1 MRLASRALTL
11 ALTLLVLCAAVSAQ
25 TLRNENDPRNISPSV
40 GTGGPPGG
48 PTGLFTI
55 YDGQTLRKGEFTF
68 SIAYSNFDRDPGDAD
83 FTEVPVS
90 FQVGLNDYLEL
101 FFNTDAYRG
110 IKVNNPHHL
119 SSFYLPN
126 SQLKFPFLGS
136 GPAIVLAPQGPVVGT
151 LRGTAVF
158 RPAFNQPFVQ
168 FPFTGGSA
176 GTFGQGPGNIVGNF
190 GFPGFNATLGPPI
203 IQANSGTFGPA
214 DNFPGIGSVVGGIL
228 PGIVLA
234 TETLPATLLTLPIT
248 VPVTF
253 TVAPTYLPDA
263 PFINRLYGQSS
274 FNRFEVGAK
283 WRWTE
288 PDNPLGVGV
297 IGVYRFYADKADD
310 FQGFNQMQRGSSP
323 GGDIGDFGVIFFMD
337 GRLSRSVNISV
348 NGGYFLNSN
357 PKGNFGGTE
366 AVLLDRPDEFIAGI
380 GFDFPVNK
388 YIQPILELR
397 STQYVGGRTPNAFEN
412 SPVEALA
419 GVKLYPRRW
428 MGFGLAYRYHIN
440 QQDRSLFDG
449 NDATTT
455 INQITNVNPIGPQ
468 PITVV
473 PATTRPATVGG
484 FPRGFSESDDANGFL
499 AQFWIGR
506 RNARAPEFLPNQAPT
521 VSLSTSAGTIT
532 LPCPEGTISTGSC
545 QVGTPSTVQLSANA
559 TDPDGDTLLY
569 TYSTSG
575 GRITG
580 EGPNVSWDLTGV
592 QPGTYTAT
600 VEVDDG
606 CGCMSFSSTT
616 VTVQNPGPDCCR
628 PPCPEISISCPTGE
642 VPVGSPATV
651 SVDVRGGGNPSVTYN
666 WSVSAGTISGGQ
678 GTPSI
683 TIDTAGLG
691 GQTVTATVEIG
702 GLPPECD
709 RTRSCSF
716 TVTTPPVETC
726 RIFDQYNDLRF
737 NDEKARL
744 DNFAIQLQQEPGATG
759 YYAIWGSCEGEGQR
773 RADRAVDYLV
783 NTRGID
789 ASRIRTVVD
798 PNCRETL
805 TVELHICPAG
815 VNPTPQNSATVT
827 PCPQCR
833 RGTGTRPRRP
843 RARRGRRGRMDEDE

>member
-1 MRLASRALTL
+1 MV
-11 ALTLLVLCAAVSAQ
+11 VLCAAATAQ
-25 TLRNENDPRNISPSV
+25 TLRNENDPRNISPTV

-68 SIAYSNFDRDPGDAD
+68 SIAYSNFDRDPGDVD
-83 FTEVPVS
+83 ITEVPVS
-90 FQVGLNDYLEL
+90 FQVGLSDHLEL

-110 IKVNNPHHL
+110 VKVNHPQNL

-126 SQLKFPFLGS
+126 SQLNFGGFSGS
-136 GPAIVLAPQGPVVGT
+136 GPAIVLAASGPAGGT

-158 RPAFNQPFVQ
+158 RPAFNQPFI
-168 FPFTGGSA
+168 PLASGFTGGDA
-176 GTFGQGPGNIVGNF
+176 GTFGLAPGIRGGLF
-190 GFPGFNATLGPPI
+190 GFPGFNVNLGPPV
-203 IQANSGTFGPA
+203 IQPNSGNFGPA
-214 DNFPGIGSVVGGIL
+214 DNFPGIGSVVGSIL

-234 TETLPATLLTLPIT
+234 TTTLPPTILSPGIT
-248 VPVTF
+248 VPTTF

-274 FNRFEVGAK
+274 FSTFVAGAK
-283 WRWTE
+283 WRWTG
-288 PDNPLGVGV
+288 PNNPLGVGL
-297 IGVYRFYADKADD
+297 IGFYRYYDD
-310 FQGFNQMQRGSSP
+310 RGDSVGGFNQLQRGSSP
-323 GGDIGDFGVIFFMD
+323 GGDVGDFGAVLFVD
-337 GRLSRSVNISV
+337 GRLSRSVNISA
-348 NGGYFLNSN
+348 NLGYILNSN
-357 PKGNFGGTE
+357 PRGQLPNDGAKTT
-366 AVLLDRPDEFIAGI
+366 LLDRPDEFIAGV
-380 GFDFPVNK
+380 GFDFPVSK
-388 YIQPILELR
+388 YIQPVLELR

-419 GVKLYPRRW
+419 GVKLYPKRW

-440 QQDRSLFDG
+440 QQDRSLFNG
-449 NDATTT
+449 NNANTT
-455 INQITNVNPIGPQ
+455 IAQTTNVFVPGRGI
-468 PITVV
+468 VV
-473 PATTRPATVGG
+473 IPSTTAAATIGG
-484 FPRGFSESDDANGFL
+484 FPRGFVESDDANGFIG
-499 AQFWIGR
+499 QFWIGR

-521 VSLSTSAGTIT
+521 VTLATSAGTIT
-532 LPCPEGTISTGSC
+532 LPCP
-545 QVGTPSTVQLSANA
+545 VGTVVVGNCKVGDPTTVQLSANA

-592 QPGTYTAT
+592 QAGTYTAT

-606 CGCMSFSSTT
+606 CGCVSFSSTT
-616 VTVQNPGPDCCR
+616 VTVANPGPDCCR
-628 PPCPEISISCPTGE
+628 PPCPDISISCPTGE
-642 VPVGSPATV
+642 VAPGSPATV
-651 SVDVRGGGNPSVTYN
+651 SVNLSGGDPNASVTYN
-666 WSVSAGTISGGQ
+666 WSVSAGTISSGQ

-683 TIDTAGLG
+683 TVDTTTLA

-716 TVTTPPVETC
+716 TVTPPPVAVC

-744 DNFAIQLQQEPGATG
+744 DNFAIQLQQEPDATG

-773 RADRAVDYLV
+773 RADRAIAYLT

-789 ASRIRTVVD
+789 ASRLRTVVD

-805 TVELHICPAG
+805 TVELHICPPNAT
-815 VNPTPQNSATVT
+815 PTPQNSATVT

-833 RGTGTRPRRP
+833 GTRTRRP
-843 RARRGRRGRMDEDE
+843 RPRSRRGSRRMHDE

>member
-1 MRLASRALTL
+1 L

-55 YDGQTLRKGEFTF
+55 YDGQTLRRGEFTF
-68 SIAYSNFDRDPGDAD
+68 SIAYSNFDRDPGNVDL
-83 FTEVPVS
+83 TEVPVS
-90 FQVGLNDYLEL
+90 FQVGLNDHLEL

-110 IKVNNPHHL
+110 IKVNNPQNL

-126 SQLKFPFLGS
+126 SQLKFPALGS
-136 GPAIVLAPQGPVVGT
+136 GPAIILAPSGPNVGT
-151 LRGTAVF
+151 IRNTAVF
-158 RPAFNQPFVQ
+158 RPAFNQPFVP
-168 FPFTGGSA
+168 FPFVGGSA
-176 GTFGQGPGNIVGNF
+176 GTFGLTAGVGNPGNF
-190 GFPGFNATLGPPI
+190 GFPGFNATLGPPV
-203 IQANSGTFGPA
+203 IQANSGNFGPA
-214 DNFPGIGSVVGGIL
+214 DNFPGIGSVVGSIL
-228 PGIVLA
+228 PGVVLA
-234 TETLPATLLTLPIT
+234 TTTLPATLLTLPIT
-248 VPVTF
+248 VPATF
-253 TVAPTYLPDA
+253 TVEPTYLPDA

-274 FNRFEVGAK
+274 FNTFTVGAK
-283 WRWTE
+283 IRFS
-288 PDNPLGVGV
+288 GVNKRYGWG
-297 IGVYRFYADKADD
+297 IIPFYRFYADKADD
-310 FQGFNQMQRGSSP
+310 ASGFNQLQRGASP
-323 GGDIGDFGVIFFMD
+323 GGDIGDFGAIFFLD
-337 GRLSRSVNISV
+337 ARLSRSVNVSV
-348 NGGYFLNSN
+348 NGGYILNSN
-357 PKGNFGGTE
+357 PKGNFPGGE
-366 AVLLDRPDEFIAGI
+366 AVLLDRPDEFVSGI

-388 YIQPILELR
+388 HIQPILELR
-397 STQYVGGRTPNAFEN
+397 TTQYVGGRTPNAFEN
-412 SPVEALA
+412 SPVDALA
-419 GVKLYPRRW
+419 GVKIYPRRW
-428 MGFGLAYRYHIN
+428 WGFGLAYRMHLN
-440 QQDRSLFDG
+440 QQDRGLFQG
-449 NDATTT
+449 NNANTTV
-455 INQITNVNPIGPQ
+455 NQITNVNPIGPQ
-468 PITVV
+468 PITVIPATTV
-473 PATTRPATVGG
+473 PATTGA
-484 FPRGFSESDDANGFL
+484 FPRGFIESEDANGFI

-506 RNARAPEFLPNQAPT
+506 RNARAPEFLPNQAPSVT
-521 VSLSTSAGTIT
+521 LSSSSGTIT
-532 LPCPEGTISTGSC
+532 LPCPAGTQSTSC
-545 QVGTPSTVQLSANA
+545 TPSASQTVQLSANA

-606 CGCMSFSSTT
+606 CGCVSFSSTT
-616 VTVQNPGPDCCR
+616 VTVNECPSCQ
-628 PPCPEISISCPTGE
+628 PPCPTIEISCPTGDVE
-642 VPVGSPATV
+642 PGSPATV
-651 SVDVRGGGNPSVTYN
+651 SVNVSGGGNPSVTYN
-666 WSVSAGTISGGQ
+666 WSVSAGTISSGQ

-683 TIDTAGLG
+683 TVDTTGLG

-744 DNFAIQLQQEPGATG
+744 DNFAIQLQQEPSATG

-773 RADRAVDYLV
+773 RADRAVAYLV

-805 TVELHICPAG
+805 TVELHICPPGA
-815 VNPTPQNSATVT
+815 NPTPQNSATVT

-833 RGTGTRPRRP
+833 RAGTTR
-843 RARRGRRGRMDEDE
+843 RRGAVRRGSRRRGGMRMEDE

>member
-1 MRLASRALTL
+1 
-11 ALTLLVLCAAVSAQ
+11 LLVLCAAVSAQ

-68 SIAYSNFDRDPGDAD
+68 SIAYSNFDRDPGNVDI
-83 FTEVPVS
+83 TEVPVS
-90 FQVGLNDYLEL
+90 FQVGLNDHLEL

-110 IKVNNPHHL
+110 VKVNNPQNL

-126 SQLKFPFLGS
+126 SQLKFPFLGT
-136 GPAIVLAPQGPVVGT
+136 GPAIVLAPQGSNVGS

-168 FPFTGGSA
+168 FPFNGGSA
-176 GTFGQGPGNIVGNF
+176 GTFGVGPGFRGSLF
-190 GFPGFNATLGPPI
+190 GFPGFNATLGPPV
-203 IQANSGTFGPA
+203 IQPNSGNFGPA

-234 TETLPATLLTLPIT
+234 TQTLPATILSPGLT

-253 TVAPTYLPDA
+253 TIAPSYLPDA
-263 PFINRLYGQSS
+263 PFVNRLYGTSS
-274 FNRFEVGAK
+274 WNTFTVGAK
-283 WRWTE
+283 WRWTG
-288 PDNPLGVGV
+288 PNNPLGFGV
-297 IGVYRFYADKADD
+297 IGLYRFYADKGDAA
-310 FQGFNQMQRGSSP
+310 GFNQLQRGSSP
-323 GGDIGDFGVIFFMD
+323 GGDIGDFGAIFFLD
-337 GRLSRSVNISV
+337 ARLSRSVNISV
-348 NGGYFLNSN
+348 NGGYILNSN
-357 PKGNFGGTE
+357 PKGDFGSGGE
-366 AVLLDRPDEFIAGI
+366 AVLLDRPDEFLAGI

-388 YIQPILELR
+388 YIQPILEVK
-397 STQYVGGRTPNAFEN
+397 SVQYVGGRTPNAFEN
-412 SPVEALA
+412 SPVDALA
-419 GVKLYPRRW
+419 GVKIYPARW
-428 MGFGLAYRYHIN
+428 WGFGLAYRYHLN
-440 QQDRSLFDG
+440 QQDRGLFEGRDF
-449 NDATTT
+449 NTT
-455 INQITNVNPIGPQ
+455 INQTTNV
-468 PITVV
+468 VV
-473 PATTRPATVGG
+473 PGRGVVVIPATTGAATTGG
-484 FPRGFSESDDANGFL
+484 FPRGFIESEDANGYI
-499 AQFWIGR
+499 AQVWFGR

-521 VSLSTSAGTIT
+521 VTLSTATGTIT

-545 QVGTPSTVQLSANA
+545 QVGTPMTVSLSANA

-628 PPCPEISISCPTGE
+628 PPCPEISISCPTSE
-642 VPVGSPATV
+642 LQEGSPATV
-651 SVDVRGGGNPSVTYN
+651 SVDVRGGGNPSVTYS
-666 WSVSAGTISGGQ
+666 WSVSAGQISSGQ

-683 TIDTAGLG
+683 TVDTAGLA

-716 TVTTPPVETC
+716 SIAGKPPETC
-726 RIFDQYNDLRF
+726 RIFDTYNDLRF

-744 DNFAIQLQQEPGATG
+744 DNFAIQLQQEPSAIG
-759 YYAIWGSCEGEGQR
+759 YYAIWGSCDGEGQR
-773 RADRAVDYLV
+773 RADRAVAYLV

-805 TVELHICPAG
+805 TVELHICPPNAT
-815 VNPTPQNSATVT
+815 PTPQNSATVT
-827 PCPQCR
+827 PCPECR
-833 RGTGTRPRRP
+833 RPARRPRRP
-843 RARRGRRGRMDEDE
+843 RRPRRGGSEE

>member
-1 MRLASRALTL
+1 MRLATRAPIL

-40 GTGGPPGG
+40 GTGGPAGG

-55 YDGQTLRKGEFTF
+55 YDGQTLRRGEFTF
-68 SIAYSNFDRDPGDAD
+68 SIAYSNFDRDPGNVDL
-83 FTEVPVS
+83 TEVPIS
-90 FQVGLNDYLEL
+90 FQVGLGDHLEL

-110 IKVNNPHHL
+110 IRVNNPQNL

-136 GPAIVLAPQGPVVGT
+136 GPAIVLAPQGPNVGT
-151 LRGTAVF
+151 IRNTAVF

-168 FPFTGGSA
+168 FPFVGSA
-176 GTFGQGPGNIVGNF
+176 GTFGLTPGVIGGLF
-190 GFPGFNATLGPPI
+190 GFPGFNATLGPPV
-203 IQANSGTFGPA
+203 IQSNSGNFGPA
-214 DNFPGIGSVVGGIL
+214 DNFPGIGSVVGSIL

-234 TETLPATLLTLPIT
+234 TDRLPATILSPGLT

-253 TVAPTYLPDA
+253 TIAPSYLPDA
-263 PFINRLYGQSS
+263 PFINRLYGQSA

-283 WRWTE
+283 WRWTG
-288 PDNPLGVGV
+288 PNNPLGVGV
-297 IGVYRFYADKADD
+297 IGLYRFYADKADD
-310 FQGFNQMQRGSSP
+310 FSGFNQLQRGSSP
-323 GGDIGDFGVIFFMD
+323 GGDIGDFGAIFFLD
-337 GRLSRSVNISV
+337 ARLSRSVNISV
-348 NGGYFLNSN
+348 NGGYILNSN
-357 PKGNFGGTE
+357 PKGDFPGGE
-366 AVLLDRPDEFIAGI
+366 AVLLDRPDEFLAGI
-380 GFDFPVNK
+380 GFDFPVTK
-388 YIQPILELR
+388 HIQPILELR

-419 GVKLYPRRW
+419 GVKIYPRRW
-428 MGFGLAYRYHIN
+428 WGFGLAYRYHIN
-440 QQDRSLFDG
+440 QQDRALFDG
-449 NDATTT
+449 ADFNTT
-455 INQITNVNPIGPQ
+455 INQTTNVFVPGRGIV
-468 PITVV
+468 VV
-473 PATTRPATVGG
+473 PATTRPATVGA
-484 FPRGFSESDDANGFL
+484 FPRGFVESEDANGFI

-521 VSLSTSAGTIT
+521 VTLSSSSGTIT
-532 LPCPEGTISTGSC
+532 TPCPPGTQSATC
-545 QVGTPSTVQLSANA
+545 TPSANQTVSLSANA

-606 CGCMSFSSTT
+606 CGCVSFSSTT
-616 VTVQNPGPDCCR
+616 VTVAECTNCV
-628 PPCPEISISCPTGE
+628 PPCPEISISCPTGD
-642 VPVGSPATV
+642 VQPGSPATV
-651 SVDVRGGGNPSVTYN
+651 SVNVSGGGNPSVTYN
-666 WSVSAGTISGGQ
+666 WSVSAGTISSGQ

-683 TIDTAGLG
+683 TVDTTGLD
-691 GQTVTATVEIG
+691 GQTVTATVEVG

-716 TVTTPPVETC
+716 TVGTPVSPQC

-744 DNFAIQLQQEPGATG
+744 DNFAIQLQQEPDAIG

-773 RADRAVDYLV
+773 RADRAVAYLV

-805 TVELHICPAG
+805 TVELHICPPNA
-815 VNPTPQNSATVT
+815 NPVPQNSATVT
-827 PCPQCR
+827 PCPECR
-833 RGTGTRPRRP
+833 RAPGRGRRP
-843 RARRGRRGRMDEDE
+843 RARRGSRRGGMRMEEEE